1 MPMAGIEPA
10 SPRPQRGVLTTIL
23 SSEPNRIP
31 PLGKVARSHS
41 TTRAGGVS
49 MENGENDRGVV
60 KIGVVLGRLAANRK
74 FDVQNCGGGR
84 PSRFAPKFAGIGGVW
99 RS

>member
-1 MPMAGIEPA
+1 
-10 SPRPQRGVLTTIL
+10 
-23 SSEPNRIP
+23 
-31 PLGKVARSHS
+31 
-41 TTRAGGVS
+41 

-60 KIGVVLGRLAANRK
+60 KIGVVLGRLAVNRK

-99 RS
+99 AQLIPLAAWLTVSASIRARLARF

>member
-1 MPMAGIEPA
+1 MFAFDD
-10 SPRPQRGVLTTIL
+10 
-23 SSEPNRIP
+23 
-31 PLGKVARSHS
+31 AR
-41 TTRAGGVS
+41 RRRERRFS

-99 RS
+99 AQLIALAAWLTVSASIRARLARF